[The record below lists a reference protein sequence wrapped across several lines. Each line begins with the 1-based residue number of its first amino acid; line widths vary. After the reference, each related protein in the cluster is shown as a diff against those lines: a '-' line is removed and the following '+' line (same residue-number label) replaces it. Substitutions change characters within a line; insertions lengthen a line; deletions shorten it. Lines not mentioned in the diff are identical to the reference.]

1 MKSSILVAFF
11 TCLAL
16 NVQGQF
22 KLYEQGIDAYQNK
35 DYPKAIGHLT
45 EYLDKSTR
53 DKALDVDVH
62 YYLALSYFKTNSH
75 TSAVREFDESLQL
88 GHKNAGNIHWFMA
101 KSYGELRAFPDAL
114 NSYAK
119 AISLITDK
127 TNQAK
132 LFYERAMVY
141 EKMGNLALAQED
153 LQNALTADPSNVEAK
168 KASKDLTTGTN
179 TQLAQN
185 QTKQEN
191 KPVETRGSEKPDK
204 KNASGNPPATDKS
217 LPAAPLVV
225 APAGP
230 AITSVVPTLA
240 DLYKD
245 EKRYALVIGNSAYKF
260 VSPLR
265 NAENDANDMAEEL
278 KKSNF
283 EVIKVINGDYN
294 QMRDAFRKFH
304 EKLATGP
311 KDQTVGLFYYAG
323 HGIQNQGEN
332 YLVPVEANVQYEDDI
347 PRTCMPVQRIIMA
360 NMERSNSRI
369 NILVLDACR
378 NNPFPSGY
386 RSAESGLAEIR
397 RAKGSF
403 IAYATAPGSVAS
415 DGNGRN
421 GLYTQ
426 ELLNAMRKPGITI
439 EQVFKEVRK
448 NVLHLSGDRQYTW
461 DSSNIIG
468 DFYFKF

>member
-1 MKSSILVAFF
+1 MKGSVLVAFILV
-11 TCLAL
+11 LAL
-16 NVQGQF
+16 PSLGQF
-22 KLYEQGIDAYQNK
+22 KLYEQGIDAYQQK
-35 DYPKAIGHLT
+35 DYNKAINLFT
-45 EYLDKSTR
+45 EYIDKPAR
-53 DKALDVDVH
+53 DKALDVDVR

-75 TSAVREFDESLQL
+75 TSAVREFDEALQL

-101 KSYGELRAFPDAL
+101 KSYAELKAFPDAL
-114 NSYAK
+114 NSYGK
-119 AISLITDK
+119 AIQLIADK
-127 TNQAK
+127 PNQAK

-153 LQNALTADPSNVEAK
+153 IQNALSADPTNVEAK
-168 KASKDLTTGTN
+168 KASKDLAAGTS

-185 QTKQEN
+185 QPKPEN
-191 KPVETRGSEKPDK
+191 KAAETRSTEKKGDT
-204 KNASGNPPATDKS
+204 GATPTNDKS
-217 LPAAPLVV
+217 LPAAPLVA
-225 APAGP
+225 APALSGS
-230 AITSVVPTLA
+230 SVVPTLA
-240 DLYKD
+240 DVYKD
-245 EKRYALVIGNSAYKF
+245 EKRYALVIGNSDYKF
-260 VSPLR
+260 VSPLH
-265 NAENDANDMAEEL
+265 NAKNDANDIAEEL
-278 KKSNF
+278 TKSNF

-294 QMRDAFRKFH
+294 QMRDGFRKFH

-332 YLVPVEANVQYEDDI
+332 YLVPVEANIQYEDDI
-347 PRTCMPVQRIIMA
+347 PRTCMPVQRIVMA

-369 NILVLDACR
+369 NILILDACR

-415 DGNGRN
+415 DGTGRN

-426 ELLNAMRKPGITI
+426 ELLNAMRKPGMTI

-448 NVLHLSGDRQYTW
+448 NVLRLSGERQYTW

>member
-1 MKSSILVAFF
+1 MKGSVLVAGILML
-11 TCLAL
+11 TLPAM
-16 NVQGQF
+16 GQF
-22 KLYEQGIDAYQNK
+22 KLYEQGIDAYQQK
-35 DYPKAIGHLT
+35 DYAKAIDLFT
-45 EYLDKSTR
+45 EYIDKPAR
-53 DKALDVDVH
+53 DKALDVDVR

-75 TSAVREFDESLQL
+75 TSAVREFDEALQL
-88 GHKNAGNIHWFMA
+88 QHKNAGNIHWFMA
-101 KSYGELRAFPDAL
+101 KSYSELKAYPDAL
-114 NSYAK
+114 NSYGK
-119 AISLITDK
+119 AIQLISEK
-127 TNQAK
+127 PNQAK
-132 LFYERAMVY
+132 LYYERGMVY
-141 EKMGNLALAQED
+141 EKMGNRALAQED
-153 LQNALTADPSNVEAK
+153 IQNALAADPTNVEAR
-168 KASKDLTTGTN
+168 KASKDLGAVPPATT
-179 TQLAQN
+179 QVAQN
-185 QTKQEN
+185 QPKQET
-191 KPVETRGSEKPDK
+191 KPAETRSTETKPDTSPGK
-204 KNASGNPPATDKS
+204 DKQKPS
-217 LPAAPLVV
+217 APLIV
-225 APAGP
+225 APAVT
-230 AITSVVPTLA
+230 AATAVVPTLA
-240 DLYKD
+240 DQYKE
-245 EKRYALVIGNSAYKF
+245 EKRYALVIGNSDYKF

-265 NAENDANDMAEEL
+265 NAMNDANDMAEEL

-347 PRTCMPVQRIIMA
+347 PRTCMPVQRIVMA

-369 NILVLDACR
+369 NILILDACR

-415 DGNGRN
+415 DGSGRN

-426 ELLNAMRKPGITI
+426 ELLNAMRKPGLTI

-448 NVLHLSGDRQYTW
+448 NVLQLSGERQYTW

>member
-1 MKSSILVAFF
+1 MKGSVLVTCILM
-11 TCLAL
+11 LAL
-16 NVQGQF
+16 PAWGQF
-22 KLYEQGIDAYQNK
+22 KLYEQGIDAYQQK
-35 DYPKAIGHLT
+35 DYTKAINLFT
-45 EYLDKSTR
+45 EYVDKPAR

-75 TSAVREFDESLQL
+75 TSAVREFDEALQL

-101 KSYGELRAFPDAL
+101 KSYAELKAFPDAL
-114 NSYAK
+114 NSYGK
-119 AISLITDK
+119 AIQLIADK
-127 TNQAK
+127 PNQAK

-153 LQNALTADPSNVEAK
+153 IQNALSADPTNVDAR
-168 KASKDLTTGTN
+168 KASKDLAAGTG

-185 QTKQEN
+185 QPKPEN
-191 KPVETRGSEKPDK
+191 KATETRGTEKKGDTGTK
-204 KNASGNPPATDKS
+204 PANDKS

-225 APAGP
+225 APAVAGS
-230 AITSVVPTLA
+230 SVVPTLA

-245 EKRYALVIGNSAYKF
+245 EKRYALVIGNSDYKF
-260 VSPLR
+260 VSPLH
-265 NAENDANDMAEEL
+265 NAKNDANDIAEEL
-278 KKSNF
+278 TKSHF

-332 YLVPVEANVQYEDDI
+332 YLVPVEANIQYEDDI
-347 PRTCMPVQRIIMA
+347 PRTCMPVQRIVMA

-369 NILVLDACR
+369 NILILDACR

-415 DGNGRN
+415 DGTGRN

-426 ELLNAMRKPGITI
+426 ELLNAMRKPGLTI

-448 NVLHLSGDRQYTW
+448 NVLRLSGDRQYTW

>member
-1 MKSSILVAFF
+1 MKGNVLVA
-11 TCLAL
+11 CILMLAL
-16 NVQGQF
+16 PAVGQF
-22 KLYEQGIDAYQNK
+22 KYYEQGIEAYQQK
-35 DYPKAIGHLT
+35 DYAKAINFFT
-45 EYLDKSTR
+45 EYIDKPAR

-75 TSAVREFDESLQL
+75 TSAVREFDEALQL

-101 KSYGELRAFPDAL
+101 KSYAELKAFPDAL
-114 NSYAK
+114 NSYGK
-119 AISLITDK
+119 AIQLITDK
-127 TNQAK
+127 PNQAK
-132 LFYERAMVY
+132 LFYERGMVY

-153 LQNALTADPSNVEAK
+153 VQNALAADPTNVEAR
-168 KASKDLTTGTN
+168 KASKELGAGPS
-179 TQLAQN
+179 TQVAQN
-185 QTKQEN
+185 QV
-191 KPVETRGSEKPDK
+191 KPEPKPAETRGTEK
-204 KNASGNPPATDKS
+204 KNDALPTTDKS
-217 LPAAPLVV
+217 VPAAPLLM
-225 APAGP
+225 APAG
-230 AITSVVPTLA
+230 AAASSVVPTLA

-245 EKRYALVIGNSAYKF
+245 EKRYALVIGNSNYQH

-369 NILVLDACR
+369 NILILDACR

-426 ELLNAMRKPGITI
+426 ELLNAMRKPGMTI

-448 NVLHLSGDRQYTW
+448 NVLRLSGDRQYTW

>member
-1 MKSSILVAFF
+1 MKGSILVALLLL
-11 TCLAL
+11 LAT
-16 NVQGQF
+16 GADAQF
-22 KLYEQGIDAYQNK
+22 KLYEQGIDAYQQK
-35 DYPKAIGHLT
+35 DYAKCITLFT

-101 KSYGELRAFPDAL
+101 KSYAELRAFPDAL
-114 NSYAK
+114 NSYGK
-119 AISLITDK
+119 AIGQITDK
-127 TNQAK
+127 TNQGK

-141 EKMGNLALAQED
+141 EKIGNLALAQED
-153 LQNALTADPSNVEAK
+153 LANALSADPSNVEAR
-168 KASKDLTTGTN
+168 KASKDLAGGKPS
-179 TQLAQN
+179 TQVAQN
-185 QTKQEN
+185 PAPTETK
-191 KPVETRGSEKPDK
+191 PTDTRSTQKHD
-204 KNASGNPPATDKS
+204 NAGTSKT
-217 LPAAPLVV
+217 V
-225 APAGP
+225 PAGP
-230 AITSVVPTLA
+230 ALVAPVTAGVASSVVPTLA
-240 DLYKD
+240 DMYKD
-245 EKRYALVIGNSAYKF
+245 EKRYALVIGNSDYKF

-304 EKLATGP
+304 DKLATGP

-369 NILVLDACR
+369 NIMILDACR

-426 ELLNAMRKPGITI
+426 ELLNAMRKPGLTI

-448 NVLHLSGDRQYTW
+448 NVLQLSGDRQYTW